1 MKKAIKTALA
11 ITCVGSL
18 LTCALAGCTTTK
30 SYKATVEGS
39 GLFANDVSTAMPQTA
54 FHDLVLEHFSSPL
67 PAGKN
72 AKKALLLFMDGCRAD
87 ALPLFADYGLGVMT
101 AAKDGGL
108 YLTYAGGTQKSFRSD
123 TAPGFFSML
132 TGQWA
137 DQYGITDNEQKK
149 EVEPLTCLGELAKQ
163 GKAVSFL
170 VQWPTH
176 INVQYKAEIDW
187 AKENHYPLTA
197 SSSENDPALQK
208 EILKSI
214 AEKDVTAGL
223 YCEPDNTGHGIGF
236 SPEIPEYAAAVVN
249 TNAYIEQA
257 IQAVYARDTYE
268 QEDWLILVTTDH
280 GGHGKNHYQ
289 ATAVE
294 RLTWMAINKKV
305 DCSKYLEEGFDL
317 K

>member
-1 MKKAIKTALA
+1 MKKAIKTAAAL
-11 ITCVGSL
+11 TCVGTL
-18 LTCALAGCTTTK
+18 LACGLAGCTTTK
-30 SYKATVEGS
+30 SYKETLAGS
-39 GLFANDVSTAMPQTA
+39 DLFANTVDTAMPQTVV
-54 FHDLVLEHFSSPL
+54 HDLVLNHFNAPL
-67 PAGKN
+67 PEGKT

-87 ALPLFADYGLGVMT
+87 ALPLFAKYGLGVMT

-108 YLTYAGGTQKSFRSD
+108 YLTYAGGTKKSFRSD

-137 DQYGITDNEQKK
+137 DQYGVTDNEQKK
-149 EVEPLTCLGELAKQ
+149 DVEPLTCLGELAKQ
-163 GKAVSFL
+163 GKTVSFL

-197 SSSENDPALQK
+197 ASSEDDPALQQK
-208 EILKSI
+208 ILKSI
-214 AEKDVTAGL
+214 SEKDVTAGL
-223 YCEPDNTGHGIGF
+223 YCEPDSTGHSIGF
-236 SPEIPEYAAAVVN
+236 NPQNPDYAAAVVN

-257 IQAVYARDTYE
+257 IQAVYARDTYA

-294 RLTWMAINKKV
+294 RLTWLAVNQTV

>member
-1 MKKAIKTALA
+1 MKKAVKTAAAL
-11 ITCVGSL
+11 TCVGTL
-18 LTCALAGCTTTK
+18 LACGLAACTTTK
-30 SYKATVEGS
+30 SYRATLENS
-39 GLFANDVSTAMPQTA
+39 GLFANTVATAMPQTVV
-54 FHDLVLEHFSSPL
+54 HDLVFKHFSNPL
-67 PAGKN
+67 PDGKT

-87 ALPLFADYGLGVMT
+87 ALPLFAKYGLGVMT
-101 AAKDGGL
+101 AAKDGGI

-137 DQYGITDNEQKK
+137 DKYGMTDNEQKK
-149 EVEPLTCLGELAKQ
+149 DVEPLTCLGELARQ
-163 GKAVSFL
+163 GRSVSFL

-187 AKENHYPLTA
+187 AKENNYPLTA
-197 SSSENDPALQK
+197 ASSEDDPALQR

-223 YCEPDNTGHGIGF
+223 YSEPDSTGHGSGF
-236 SPEIPEYAAAVVN
+236 DPKKPAYAAAVVN
-249 TNAYIEQA
+249 TNACIEQA
-257 IQAVYARDTYE
+257 IQAVYARDTYD

-294 RLTWMAINKKV
+294 RLTWLAVNQTV
-305 DCSKYLEEGFDL
+305 DCSQYQEEGFDL